1 MYITQ
6 RIKKFQKSINDLI
19 LVGDW
24 KELESGNRMKRG
36 GIDAEAL
43 KSIKH

>member
-1 MYITQ
+1 MLMI
-6 RIKKFQKSINDLI
+6 LI

-24 KELESGNRMKRG
+24 KELESGNRIKTKEG
-36 GIDAEAL
+36 GIDAEAH